1 MTKNVPRLYLPGRW
15 AQGETLTLSPD
26 RAHYLR
32 DVLRLG
38 QERKTDS
45 VLIFNGERGEWSAD
59 VTKAGKRAVELT
71 VTALLRPPVPEPEVW
86 LLFAPIKRANLEWL
100 LEKATELGATRLVP
114 VLTDHTQVRTLN
126 LERLES
132 IVTEASEQCERL
144 SRPQIVAPLPL
155 LQVLSTWNTARTLHV
170 ALERADAP
178 RHGSAE
184 NTGSDPRAILIG
196 PEGGFSDTERTQLS
210 RLPFVK
216 PVSLGPRI
224 LRAETAAI
232 TALALWQ

>member
-1 MTKNVPRLYLPGRW
+1 MTKTIPRLYLPGRW
-15 AQGETLTLSPD
+15 SQGETIALAPE

-38 QERKTDS
+38 QDAKSKDS

-59 VTKAGKRAVELT
+59 ITKAGKRAVELT
-71 VTALLRPPVPEPEVW
+71 VTALLRPPVAEPDTW
-86 LLFAPIKRANLEWL
+86 LLFAPIKRTNLEWL

-144 SRPQIVAPLPL
+144 SRPQLVAPQPL
-155 LQVLSTWNTARTLHV
+155 LNVLGAWNIARTLHV

-178 RHGSAE
+178 KLGSE
-184 NTGSDPRAILIG
+184 ETGDTRAVLIG
-196 PEGGFSDTERTQLS
+196 PEGGFSDAERAQLL
-210 RLPFVK
+210 RLPFVR